1 MMGIRH
7 IPETYAELEAFN
19 VRYEKENFRYTPES
33 DRVSQATLKV
43 LEGFL
48 PRLPG
53 LGFLAREGIY
63 ALCDA
68 PLRRAVG
75 FPDPHP
81 LVQAAVETGFKARA
95 WFLRH
100 LAVPPK
106 EPERITARRFAT
118 YPQGYRIAEVG
129 PASIPAAAQHS
140 A

>member
-1 MMGIRH
+1 
-7 IPETYAELEAFN
+7 
-19 VRYEKENFRYTPES
+19 TPES
-33 DRVSQATLKV
+33 DRVSQATLAV

-75 FPDPHP
+75 FPDPNP
-81 LVQAAVETGFKARA
+81 LVLAAVEAAFKARA
-95 WFLRH
+95 FFLRH
-100 LAVPPK
+100 LGQPPRD
-106 EPERITARRFAT
+106 PERITARKFST

-129 PASIPAAAQHS
+129 PAAVPTAAQQT